1 MNFAL
6 IFQTLF
12 VSFIGIFSI
21 DFKHNLM
28 KNILTLLS
36 LVILFSCSSKNNSG
50 ESAILYKNI
59 ERHIAELS
67 SDRYLGRM
75 PMSSTESITTDYIA
89 QQMKEI
95 GLEPAN
101 KGSYFQDMPL
111 LAVNSKISNTLDFE
125 TPKGEFKFQKLT
137 DYVTFSRKMEKEQ
150 NLDQSELVFAGFGI
164 TAPEYGRDDFQG
176 MDLSGKTIL
185 VFVNDPGYG
194 TTDAYFKGNTMTYY
208 GRWTYKFE
216 EAARHGAKGCL
227 IIHETGPAG
236 YPWQVVCNNGETT
249 KLYLKPENGYQ
260 DRCAFEGWISQTA
273 AEQLFSACGMS
284 FDQAKKMAVQKDFK
298 PMTLPVKVSG
308 WMKSS
313 FETNTSRNVCGVIRG
328 SKHPDEVV
336 VYTAHWDHLGVG
348 TPVNNDSIY
357 NGATDNAS
365 AVAWM
370 LEIARGFKKG
380 PIPERSVLFLSVTG
394 EESGLLG
401 SSYYAENPF
410 FPMSK
415 TVACINT
422 DVMLFLGKFKD
433 VTLTG
438 IGQSEL
444 DEWVRK
450 EAEKQ
455 GRYIAPDPNPENG
468 MYFRSDQFPFVKK
481 GVPAI
486 YAKGYIDAEKYGKV
500 ETLKILDHYWKK
512 TYHSP
517 FDEYHSASDDLSGI
531 VEDAKLLF
539 HVGTNLANS
548 ELWPAWNANSEFKE
562 VREMSRK

>member
-1 MNFAL
+1 
-6 IFQTLF
+6 
-12 VSFIGIFSI
+12 
-21 DFKHNLM
+21 M
-28 KNILTLLS
+28 KNLLILLS
-36 LVILFSCSSKNNSG
+36 AAALFSCSYVREKAG
-50 ESAILYKNI
+50 ESAIQYKNI
-59 ERHIAELS
+59 EKHIAELS
-67 SDRYLGRM
+67 SDRYKGRM
-75 PMSSTESITTDYIA
+75 PLTASEGITVDYIA
-89 QQMKEI
+89 GQMKDI

-101 KGSYFQDMPL
+101 NGSYFQDVPL
-111 LAVNSKISNTLDFE
+111 LAVNSKISNTLDFT
-125 TPKGEFKFQKLT
+125 TPKGTLNFKKMA
-137 DYVTFSRKMEKEQ
+137 DYVTFSRRMEEEQ
-150 NLDQSELVFAGFGI
+150 TLDQSELVFAGFGI
-164 TAPEYGRDDFQG
+164 TAPEYDRDDFQG
-176 MDLSGKTIL
+176 MDLKGKTIL

-194 TTDAYFKGNTMTYY
+194 TPEAYFKGNTMTYY
-208 GRWTYKFE
+208 GRWTYKYE
-216 EAARHGAKGCL
+216 EAARRGARGCL

-236 YPWQVVCNNGETT
+236 YPWKVVMNNGEST
-249 KLYLKPENGYQ
+249 KLYLKPDNGYQ
-260 DRCAFEGWISQTA
+260 DRCAFEGWISKTA

-298 PMTLPVKVSG
+298 PVVMPVKVSG
-308 WMKSS
+308 WMKST
-313 FETNTSRNVCGVIRG
+313 FETNTSKNVCGLIRG

-348 TPVNNDSIY
+348 IPVKSDSIY

-370 LEIARGFKKG
+370 LEIARGFKTG
-380 PIPERSVLFLSVTG
+380 PPPERSVLFLSVTS

-401 SSYYAENPF
+401 SSYYTEHPF
-410 FPMSK
+410 FLMSK

-450 EAEKQ
+450 EASLQ

-468 MYFRSDQFPFVKK
+468 MYFRSDQFPFAKK

-486 YAKGYIDAEKYGKV
+486 YAKGYINAEKYGRK
-500 ETLKILDHYWKK
+500 ETLSILDHYWKE

-517 FDEYHSASDDLSGI
+517 FDEFHHTTDDLSGI

-539 HVGTNLANS
+539 HVGTDLANS
-548 ELWPAWNANSEFKE
+548 NAWPEWNSDSEFKA
-562 VREMSRK
+562 VRESSRK